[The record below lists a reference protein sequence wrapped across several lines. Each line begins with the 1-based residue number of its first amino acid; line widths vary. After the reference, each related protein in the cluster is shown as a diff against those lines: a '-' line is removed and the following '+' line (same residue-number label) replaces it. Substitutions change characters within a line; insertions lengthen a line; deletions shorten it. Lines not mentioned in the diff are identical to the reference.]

1 MNEQHFLSCEDIQ
14 ESLYLAPS
22 SIRVCCKRFF
32 VNGVRKGDVELLTI
46 SDPSNDLSPRKI
58 HERKLNLIKTI
69 NSSKENVCSGCPY
82 LRKSDWGL
90 PKIVPSHVSLEYHS
104 ICNLKCEYCSD
115 VYYGGESANYDV
127 YKILKDMV
135 TSNSIDQLKSV
146 VWGGGEP
153 FLDPK
158 KDKIFDVLEVLLD
171 SNSKVNLRVFSNA
184 IRYEERFKFIFD
196 KYEVYLTTSIDAG
209 TESTYKSVRGKNKLH
224 TVLENLVK
232 YSENKPQNIT
242 VKYIFTKSNSTQLE
256 VSEFVRLIQHYG
268 LMQCNFQ
275 ISIDFNLDLISIE
288 NFQSCVSLYSELRK
302 LGVHSVYLDDLV
314 WLRLRKF
321 YHRNKIKL
329 EVQFKELEQK
339 NMLAS
344 NLTNEEIMIWG
355 AGGIGLDIMRNSI
368 FMKQNKIAAFVD
380 SRFKEIDNHLFNG
393 IPVLPP
399 SYLKS
404 NQSYVIIAAAQNYP
418 SILRD
423 FDKLELNRNRI
434 ITSLVL

>member
-1 MNEQHFLSCEDIQ
+1 MDKQNFFSCEDIQ

-46 SDPSNDLSPRKI
+46 SDPINDLSPEKI
-58 HERKLNLIKTI
+58 YERKLNLIETI

-82 LRKSDWGL
+82 LRKSAWGL
-90 PKIVPSHVSLEYHS
+90 PKIVPSHLSLEYHS
-104 ICNLKCEYCSD
+104 VCNLKCEYCSD

-127 YKILKDMV
+127 HKILKEMV
-135 TSNSIDQLKSV
+135 TSHSIDQLKSV

-158 KDKIFDVLEVLLD
+158 KEEVFDALEVLLD
-171 SNSKVNLRVFSNA
+171 NNSKVNLRVFSNS
-184 IRYEERFKFIFD
+184 IRYDERFKFMLD

-209 TESTYKSVRGKNKLH
+209 TEITYKAVRGKNKLH
-224 TVLENLVK
+224 KVLENLVK

-242 VKYIFTKSNSTQLE
+242 IKYIFTKSNSTQLE
-256 VSEFVRLIQHYG
+256 INEFVSLIQQYG
-268 LMQCNFQ
+268 LLQCNFQ

-288 NFQSCVSLYSELRK
+288 NFQSCVALYSELRN
-302 LGVHSVYLDDLV
+302 LGAYSVYLDDLV

-321 YHRNKIKL
+321 YHSNKIKL
-329 EVQFKELEQK
+329 ATHFKALEQK
-339 NMLAS
+339 NILAS
-344 NLTNEEIMIWG
+344 NLNNEEIVIWG

-368 FMKQNKIAAFVD
+368 FIKQNKIAAFVD
-380 SRFKEIDNHLFNG
+380 SRFKDVDNQLFNG

-404 NQSYVIIAAAQNYP
+404 NQCYIIIAAAQNYP

-423 FDKLELNRNRI
+423 FDNLQLNRNRI